1 MFEESG
7 PVQDYQNNW
16 IFSIGTVFSKNRKY
30 IFRRKKAVTVST
42 AEAVIHRREEA
53 EEEAAEARQLQ
64 KTYMEKM
71 KACSLGAETAAAD
84 VGMRNENT

>member
-1 MFEESG
+1 MRTTKITEYSTLVLYSPRTG
-7 PVQDYQNNW
+7 N
-16 IFSIGTVFSKNRKY
+16 IFSEE
-30 IFRRKKAVTVST
+30 KKAATVST
-42 AEAVIHRREEA
+42 AEAVILRREEA

>member
-1 MFEESG
+1 MIEYSTLVLYSPRTG
-7 PVQDYQNNW
+7 N
-16 IFSIGTVFSKNRKY
+16 IFSEE
-30 IFRRKKAVTVST
+30 KKAATVST

>member
-1 MFEESG
+1 M
-7 PVQDYQNNW
+7 
-16 IFSIGTVFSKNRKY
+16 
-30 IFRRKKAVTVST
+30 ST
-42 AEAVIHRREEA
+42 AEAVILRREEA